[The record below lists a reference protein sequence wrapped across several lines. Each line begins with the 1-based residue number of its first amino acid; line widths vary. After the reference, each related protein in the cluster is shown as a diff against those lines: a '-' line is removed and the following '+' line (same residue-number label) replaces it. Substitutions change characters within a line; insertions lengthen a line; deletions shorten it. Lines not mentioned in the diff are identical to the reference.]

1 MREWKWLAALLVAA
15 SAHAAPVGSIAVF
28 DRSVARVGDAVIWES
43 EVTAR
48 LANRDPSERG
58 AVIDMLI
65 DDELMLAEARRAQV
79 TTDDAE
85 VKAAIEEI
93 KKQNNLDDAGLD
105 AALKQQGY
113 TRARYLVDLA
123 RQIVIL
129 RVKNQLVRPRVLVED
144 ADVEAEMK
152 KRNAPSTEKESVR
165 RELTNR
171 AYDVEIEKWLVD
183 LRRRAWIERRP

>member
-1 MREWKWLAALLVAA
+1 MWEWKWLAALLVAA
-15 SAHAAPVGSIAVF
+15 SAYAAPVGSIAVF
-28 DRSVARVGDAVIWES
+28 DRSVARVDDAVIWES

-58 AVIDMLI
+58 AIIDMLI

-85 VKAAIEEI
+85 VKMAIEEI

-113 TRARYLVDLA
+113 TRARYLVDVA

-129 RVKNQLVRPRVLVED
+129 RAKNQLVRPRVLVED
-144 ADVEAEMK
+144 AEVEAEMK
-152 KRNAPSTEKESVR
+152 KRNAPAAEQESVR

-171 AYDVEIEKWLVD
+171 AYDVETEKWLVD
-183 LRRRAWIERRP
+183 LRKRAWIERRP